1 MSPTATGVLEDGDG
15 GGVGGAMA
23 RGEIWESSTVTGLA
37 STGLLTKR
45 KEGLGVNSP
54 LKMESPHQL
63 TEEQSPY
70 LKHQVS
76 CAGQGKSTKPAN
88 KANEWRPHRSVT
100 RSKDKKPK

>member
-45 KEGLGVNSP
+45 KEGLGF
-54 LKMESPHQL
+54 ESKKASKL
-63 TEEQSPY
+63 AEDGEEQSPY